1 MKRIFWGF
9 FFVFIN
15 FNLSFNAHT
24 LNLIPTFV
32 GYILL
37 YQAAGELTEQSRRF
51 KTLRPFAAAMAV
63 YTGLLWVG
71 ELLGVAG
78 GDSWLDTILGLAAAV
93 LSLIVSWNVVQAILE
108 MESARGADLNGAS
121 VRTAWFILLTV
132 QIAGYAAILLL
143 SAGLGLM
150 VGIAGLVGII
160 WFLAALWKCAKR
172 CEDLPP
178 KDGGL
183 GEL

>member
-37 YQAAGELTEQSRRF
+37 YQAAGELAGENRRF
-51 KTLRPFAAAMAV
+51 DQLRPFAIAMAV

-71 ELLGVAG
+71 DLLGVTSG
-78 GDSWLDTILGLAAAV
+78 GSWLDTILGLAALAV
-93 LSLIVSWNVVQAILE
+93 SLYISWNVVQAVLE
-108 MESARGADLNGAS
+108 MESSSGMELNGAS
-121 VRTAWFILLTV
+121 VRTAWFILLAA
-132 QIAGYAAILLL
+132 QIAGTLGGMLLGPL
-143 SAGLGLM
+143 ALM
-150 VGIAGLVGII
+150 ALIALLVGVI
-160 WFLAALWKCAKR
+160 WFLAALWKCAVCCGGR
-172 CEDLPP
+172 PP
-178 KDGGL
+178 RDGGAAPM
-183 GEL
+183 

>member
-1 MKRIFWGF
+1 M
-9 FFVFIN
+9 
-15 FNLSFNAHT
+15 
-24 LNLIPTFV
+24 
-32 GYILL
+32 
-37 YQAAGELTEQSRRF
+37 
-51 KTLRPFAAAMAV
+51 
-63 YTGLLWVG
+63 
-71 ELLGVAG
+71 
-78 GDSWLDTILGLAAAV
+78 
-93 LSLIVSWNVVQAILE
+93 LSLIVSWNAVQAVLE
-108 MESARGADLNGAS
+108 IESARGADLNGAS

>member
-37 YQAAGELTEQSRRF
+37 YQAAGELTEQSSRF

-93 LSLIVSWNVVQAILE
+93 LSLIVSWNVVQAIRE
-108 MESARGADLNGAS
+108 METARNADLNGAS
-121 VRTAWFILLTV
+121 VRTAWFVLLAA
-132 QIAGYAAILLL
+132 QIAGYAAVFLL
-143 SAGLGLM
+143 SAGLALL
-150 VGIAGLVGII
+150 VGIAMLAGIV
-160 WFLAALWKCAKR
+160 WFLAALWKSGR
-172 CEDLPP
+172 LYESLPP
-178 KDGGL
+178 RQAGL
-183 GEL
+183 WD